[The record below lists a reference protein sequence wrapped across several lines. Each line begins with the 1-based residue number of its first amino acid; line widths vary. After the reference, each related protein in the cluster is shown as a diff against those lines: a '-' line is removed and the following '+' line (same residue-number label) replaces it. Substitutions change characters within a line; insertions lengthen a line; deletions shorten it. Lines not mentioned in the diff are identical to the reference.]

1 MNSPASTETLDLPVK
16 IPRTWEQAE
25 VLNGSYFSLSLR
37 SIGIIDTKV
46 LSFLMAETVI
56 PSHRLWLQGILYWE
70 SPLLAGTH
78 HSALNAWGPA
88 VCVGFMSF
96 VPKSF
101 RGLCVCWSF
110 YVLLVGF
117 VCVSCECVCL

>member
-1 MNSPASTETLDLPVK
+1 M
-16 IPRTWEQAE
+16 
-25 VLNGSYFSLSLR
+25 LNGSYFSLSLR

-46 LSFLMAETVI
+46 HSFLMAETVI

-78 HSALNAWGPA
+78 HSALNAQGTP
-88 VCVGFMSF
+88 VCVGFMPF

-101 RGLCVCWSF
+101 RGLC
-110 YVLLVGF
+110 LLEF
-117 VCVSCECVCL
+117 LRFTHWVCVFLVNVCVCECVYQGYGPVILGFR